1 MVEHNS
7 EILDSTFHALADS
20 TRRDILIRLAREEYT
35 VNEIAEPYDMT
46 LAAVSKHL
54 KVLEEA
60 GLILRKKEG
69 RSYRC
74 RMNYEP
80 LVPVSELIK
89 KYRTF
94 WEQRLDELE
103 KFLKEDT
110 GGEEQGNSH

>member
-7 EILDSTFHALADS
+7 DTLDTTFHALSDS
-20 TRRDILIRLAREEYT
+20 TRRDILFRLAQKEHT

-54 KVLEEA
+54 KVLERA
-60 GLILRKKEG
+60 KLIVRKKEG
-69 RSYRC
+69 RRYRC

-80 LVPVSELIK
+80 LKPASELIE

-94 WEQRLDELE
+94 WETRLDELE
-103 KFLKEDT
+103 QFL
-110 GGEEQGNSH
+110 EENRPEE